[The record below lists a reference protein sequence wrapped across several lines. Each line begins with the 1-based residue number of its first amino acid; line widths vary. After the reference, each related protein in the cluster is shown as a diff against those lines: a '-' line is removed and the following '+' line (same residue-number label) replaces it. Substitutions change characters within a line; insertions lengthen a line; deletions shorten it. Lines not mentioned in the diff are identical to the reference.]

1 MSFVGL
7 EVHTLIHL
15 PTPGRLL
22 LSLSSHD
29 YLILPRRL
37 ATTPSL
43 LLLLF
48 PRITGFD
55 NPSEYREAGTWAA

>member
-15 PTPGRLL
+15 RTPGRLL
-22 LSLSSHD
+22 LSLTSHD

-37 ATTPSL
+37 ATTPSR

-48 PRITGFD
+48 PPHHGFRQ
-55 NPSEYREAGTWAA
+55 P